1 MQISEQMIN
10 IFNDLAQRFGVVIDW
25 TQQNVLP
32 YLQDL
37 MGKIIKWSIFLSSFE
52 LGFGVLC
59 IIGCVVCAVCAYRY
73 HNHYCTDCS
82 YEGMGTALFIIGSL
96 ICGVIGICF
105 VIIGGID
112 LARVCIFPE
121 LQILEFVQGLM

>member
-25 TQQNVLP
+25 TQQNALP

-37 MGKIIKWSIFLSSFE
+37 MGKIIKWNMFVSSCE
-52 LGFGVLC
+52 LAGGVLFV
-59 IIGCVVCAVCAYRY
+59 IGCVVCAVCAYRY
-73 HNHYCTDCS
+73 HNRHRIDCG
-82 YEGMGTALFIIGSL
+82 YMGDGTILFAIGSG
-96 ICGVIGICF
+96 ICGVTGICLALF
-105 VIIGGID
+105 GSID
-112 LARVCIFPE
+112 LVRVCIFPE